1 MNEDDSAADS
11 VEEGGSSERGQP
23 TVSPSADDLYAAL
36 ARYPRRRVLSYLLEQ
51 PTASVDEL
59 ADLLVGW
66 EAAAR
71 DRSMGPDERTRVLL
85 ELVHVHLPHLDDAEL
100 VVYDAE
106 VDADADVDANQVRL
120 RPIDEQVREAI
131 GLALELDET
140 VESTGSG

>member
-11 VEEGGSSERGQP
+11 VEEGESSGRCGS

-36 ARYPRRRVLSYLLEQ
+36 ARHPRRRVLSYLLQQ
-51 PTASVDEL
+51 PTATVDEL

-66 EAAAR
+66 EAAAS
-71 DRSMGPDERTRVLL
+71 DRAMGPDERTRVLL
-85 ELVHVHLPHLDDAEL
+85 ELVHVHLPHLDDADL

-106 VDADADVDANQVRL
+106 ADADAEATANEVRL

-131 GLALELDET
+131 GFALELDEA